1 MELLPIMVASAMAMS
16 EYVHAFWAGATTAV
30 ELIAVA

>member
-1 MELLPIMVASAMAMS
+1 MVASAMVMS